1 MSPYRLLTLVFG
13 TTLLKPRCM
22 HEADSSGCPPKVPGS
37 TISFLEFTPTRLKG
51 DFTNQNM
58 LDWTRYAQIATIF
71 RVELN
76 SNKIYHLT
84 KYINIKIAN
93 TMISNILKISGS
105 KRMSFIGK

>member
-1 MSPYRLLTLVFG
+1 MGSKISKILSPCFIDVPYRLLTLVFG

-58 LDWTRYAQIATIF
+58 LDS
-71 RVELN
+71 LCSN
-76 SNKIYHLT
+76 SYYL
-84 KYINIKIAN
+84 
-93 TMISNILKISGS
+93 
-105 KRMSFIGK
+105 